1 MTSRLWT
8 NMQIW
13 KLKRRLEAID
23 SQEKLQLMLWD
34 VMSYYTNVVIF
45 YRELETKITSIRKK
59 KRKWLKMTFRLR

>member
-59 KRKWLKMTFRLR
+59 KKKVVKDDF

>member
-1 MTSRLWT
+1 
-8 NMQIW
+8 MQIW

-59 KRKWLKMTFRLR
+59 KKKVVKDDF

>member
-1 MTSRLWT
+1 
-8 NMQIW
+8 MQIW

-23 SQEKLQLMLWD
+23 SQEKPQLMLWD

-59 KRKWLKMTFRLR
+59 KKKKVVKDDF

>member
-1 MTSRLWT
+1 MTSRFWT

-23 SQEKLQLMLWD
+23 SQEKPQLMLWD

-59 KRKWLKMTFRLR
+59 KESG

>member
-34 VMSYYTNVVIF
+34 LMSYYTNVVIF

>member
-23 SQEKLQLMLWD
+23 SQEKPQLMLWD
-34 VMSYYTNVVIF
+34 VMSYYANVVIF